1 MIYISRNHKFDTDNI
16 KAFEIYSDS
25 TCEHLE
31 YTCNYHDMLEIM
43 QENISLM
50 ANDGLISYRQGWKM
64 RNDYIM
70 YNEYVELF
78 EQYGDAIKSQKNK

>member
-1 MIYISRNHKFDTDNI
+1 MNYIVRKYEFNTDDN

-43 QENISLM
+43 QENIYLM
-50 ANDGLISYRQGWKM
+50 ANDGLISYREGWNM
-64 RNDYIM
+64 RNDHIM
-70 YNEYVELF
+70 YDEYVELF
-78 EQYGDAIKSQKNK
+78 EQYGAAIKSQRK

>member
-1 MIYISRNHKFDTDNI
+1 MNYIVRNYEFNTDNK

-31 YTCNYHDMLEIM
+31 YTCNYHDMIKVM
-43 QENISLM
+43 QDNIDMMLDDELIDYR
-50 ANDGLISYRQGWKM
+50 DGWNM

-70 YNEYVELF
+70 YDEIVESL
-78 EQYGDAIKSQKNK
+78 ENVDY

>member
-1 MIYISRNHKFDTDNI
+1 MIYILRNYEFDADNN

-50 ANDGLISYRQGWKM
+50 ANDGLISYREGWKM
-64 RNDYIM
+64 RDDYIM

-78 EQYGDAIKSQKNK
+78 EQYGASIKSQCK

>member
-1 MIYISRNHKFDTDNI
+1 MIYISPNYKFDTDNN
-16 KAFEIYSDS
+16 KVFEIYSDS

-43 QENISLM
+43 QENIYLM
-50 ANDGLISYRQGWKM
+50 ANDGLISYREGWKM
-64 RNDYIM
+64 RDDYIM

-78 EQYGDAIKSQKNK
+78 EQYGDAIKSQRK

>member
-1 MIYISRNHKFDTDNI
+1 MNYISRNYEFNTDNN

-43 QENISLM
+43 QENIYLM
-50 ANDGLISYRQGWKM
+50 ANDGLISYREGWKM
-64 RNDYIM
+64 RDDYIM
-70 YNEYVELF
+70 YDEYVELF
-78 EQYGDAIKSQKNK
+78 EQYGAAIKSQGK

>member
-1 MIYISRNHKFDTDNI
+1 MIYISRNYNFDINDN

-31 YTCNYHDMLEIM
+31 YTCNYNDMLEIM
-43 QENISLM
+43 QENIYLM

-64 RNDYIM
+64 RDDYIM

-78 EQYGDAIKSQKNK
+78 EQYGDAIKSQGK

>member
-1 MIYISRNHKFDTDNI
+1 MIYISRNYNFDINDN

-25 TCEHLE
+25 TLEHLE
-31 YTCNYHDMLEIM
+31 YTCNYNDMLEIM

-50 ANDGLISYRQGWKM
+50 ANDGLISYREECKM
-64 RNDYIM
+64 RDNYIM

-78 EQYGDAIKSQKNK
+78 EHYGAAIKSQGK

>member
-1 MIYISRNHKFDTDNI
+1 MIYISRNYKFDTDNN

-50 ANDGLISYRQGWKM
+50 ANDGLISYREGWKM
-64 RNDYIM
+64 RDDYIM
-70 YNEYVELF
+70 YDEYVELF
-78 EQYGDAIKSQKNK
+78 EQYGASIKSQGK

>member
-1 MIYISRNHKFDTDNI
+1 MNYIVRNYEFNTDNN

-50 ANDGLISYRQGWKM
+50 ANDGLISSRQEWKM

-70 YNEYVELF
+70 YNEYVELS
-78 EQYGDAIKSQKNK
+78 EKYGDAIKSQGK

>member
-1 MIYISRNHKFDTDNI
+1 MIYISRNYNFDTDNN

-31 YTCNYHDMLEIM
+31 FTCNYHDMLKVM

-50 ANDGLISYRQGWKM
+50 ANDGLISYQQGWKM

-78 EQYGDAIKSQKNK
+78 EQYGASIKSQGK

>member
-1 MIYISRNHKFDTDNI
+1 MNYILRNYEFDANDN

-31 YTCNYHDMLEIM
+31 YTCNYNDMIKIM

-50 ANDGLISYRQGWKM
+50 ANDGLISYRQGWNM

-78 EQYGDAIKSQKNK
+78 EQYGDSIKSQGK

>member
-1 MIYISRNHKFDTDNI
+1 MIYISRNYKFDTDNS

-43 QENISLM
+43 QENIYLM
-50 ANDGLISYRQGWKM
+50 ANDGLISYQQGWKM

-78 EQYGDAIKSQKNK
+78 EQYGDAIKSQGK

>member
-1 MIYISRNHKFDTDNI
+1 MIYISRNYKFDTDNN

-31 YTCNYHDMLEIM
+31 CTCNYNDMIKIM

-50 ANDGLISYRQGWKM
+50 ANDGLISYRQGWNM

-78 EQYGDAIKSQKNK
+78 EQYGDSIKSQGK

>member
-1 MIYISRNHKFDTDNI
+1 MIYITRNYNFDTDNN

-43 QENISLM
+43 QENIDLM
-50 ANDGLISYRQGWKM
+50 ANDGLISYQQGLRM
-64 RNDYIM
+64 RDDYIM

-78 EQYGDAIKSQKNK
+78 EQYGASIKSQGK

>member
-1 MIYISRNHKFDTDNI
+1 MNYISRNYKFDTDDN

-31 YTCNYHDMLEIM
+31 YTCNYNDMITIL
-43 QENISLM
+43 QDNISLM
-50 ANDGLISYRQGWKM
+50 ANDGLISYRQGWNM

-78 EQYGDAIKSQKNK
+78 EQYGDAIKSQGK

>member
-1 MIYISRNHKFDTDNI
+1 MIYISRNYNFDTDNN

-31 YTCNYHDMLEIM
+31 YTCSYNDMLEIM
-43 QENISLM
+43 QENIDLM
-50 ANDGLISYRQGWKM
+50 ANDGLISYQQGLKM
-64 RNDYIM
+64 RDNYIM

-78 EQYGDAIKSQKNK
+78 EQYGAAIKSQGK

>member
-1 MIYISRNHKFDTDNI
+1 MNYILRNYEFDANDN

-43 QENISLM
+43 QENIYLM
-50 ANDGLISYRQGWKM
+50 ANDGLISYREGWKM
-64 RNDYIM
+64 RDDYIM
-70 YNEYVELF
+70 YDEYVELF
-78 EQYGDAIKSQKNK
+78 EQYGAAIKSQRK

>member
-1 MIYISRNHKFDTDNI
+1 MIYISRNFNFDINDN

-31 YTCNYHDMLEIM
+31 YTCNYDDMIKIM
-43 QENISLM
+43 QENIYLM
-50 ANDGLISYRQGWKM
+50 ANDGLISYREGWKM
-64 RNDYIM
+64 RDDYIM

-78 EQYGDAIKSQKNK
+78 EQYGAAIKSQRK

>member
-1 MIYISRNHKFDTDNI
+1 MNYIVRNYEFNTDDN

-43 QENISLM
+43 QENIYLM
-50 ANDGLISYRQGWKM
+50 ANDGLISYREGWNM

-78 EQYGDAIKSQKNK
+78 EQYGDAIKSQGK

>member
-1 MIYISRNHKFDTDNI
+1 MIYISRNKKFDTDNN

-50 ANDGLISYRQGWKM
+50 ANDGLISYRQGWNM

-78 EQYGDAIKSQKNK
+78 EQYGTAIKSQRK

>member
-1 MIYISRNHKFDTDNI
+1 MNYIVRNYEFNIDDN

-31 YTCNYHDMLEIM
+31 YTCNYNDMIKIL
-43 QENISLM
+43 QDNISLM
-50 ANDGLISYRQGWKM
+50 VNDGLIDYREAWNM

-70 YNEYVELF
+70 YDELVESL
-78 EQYGDAIKSQKNK
+78 ENVDC